1 MPNIQLGNTLYR
13 SSDDLKERVSYDYD
27 YPEGLDWRPGSK
39 LHKNIKDK
47 ILQNARESS
56 TLMTNRHSAW
66 NEMDRILTTY
76 IELDD
81 DEEDI
86 KLDDARKPVS
96 IIFPYSYAVLESL
109 LAYLVAAFFQS
120 PLFRYEGRSPE
131 DTIGAIYMEKL
142 IEYQMYR
149 AKVELGLHTM
159 FRDSMVYG
167 MGVTAPIW
175 ETNYGMKTVMK
186 DVVGRSFFGMERVT
200 GQEKVQERGIL
211 YEGNVLRNVDIYK
224 YLPDPNVSVHEHQR
238 GEFNGWIE
246 NTNLMNLLGQ
256 ENDGEFFNVKYL
268 KHLMGR
274 RTAIYNSNP
283 SARDDKSGMGRN
295 REIEG
300 VTKPVDNIWMYIN
313 LIPKD
318 EGLGDSEYPEKWLF
332 CLSADEII
340 IQAKP
345 LGLDHNMYP
354 IAVSAPDFDGHSA
367 SPISR
372 METIYGLQGTLDWL
386 FNSHIAN
393 VRKAINDMF
402 VVDPYMLN
410 MRDIEDPRAGKL
422 IRMRRPGWGKGVDG
436 AIKQLAVQDITRANV
451 ADSAYIVEWMQKVAG
466 ADNPVM
472 GNLRQGGPERL
483 TSAEFQ
489 GTAQGAVNRLERV
502 AKVIGLQA
510 MQDLGYMFASHT
522 QQLMSESQKI
532 SITGRWQE
540 RLIAEFGNKGNTL
553 VSPDEI
559 LVDYDI
565 IVRDGSVPGGN
576 FSQIWMQMFQALS
589 SNQELAQQFDMGRIF
604 KHIARNAGAKNV
616 DEFVRIRVAPDEEVA
631 RQSEAGNVIPFN
643 REVSNV

>member
-1 MPNIQLGNTLYR
+1 MPNIIQGNMQYR
-13 SSDDLKERVSYDYD
+13 SSSELLGKINYDYE
-27 YPEGLDWRPGSK
+27 YPNGLDLRPGSK
-39 LHKNIKDK
+39 LHKRLKDK
-47 ILQNARESS
+47 ILENARESS
-56 TLMTNRHSAW
+56 TIMTKRHGAW
-66 NEMDRILTTY
+66 NEMDRVLTTY
-76 IELDD
+76 IEIDE

-86 KLDDARKPVS
+86 KLEDSRKPVS
-96 IIFPYSYAVLESL
+96 IVFPYSYAILESL

-131 DTIGAIYMEKL
+131 DTIGAIFMEKL

-149 AKVELGLHTM
+149 SKVELGLHTM

-167 MGVTAPIW
+167 MGVVAPMW
-175 ETNYGMKTVMK
+175 ETISGYKTIIR
-186 DVVGRSFFGMERVT
+186 DVTGRNLLGLPKVI

-238 GEFNGWIE
+238 GEYNGWIE
-246 NTNLMNLLGQ
+246 ETNLMNLLSQ
-256 ENDGEFFNVKYL
+256 ERDGDFFNVKYL
-268 KHLMGR
+268 KHLQGR
-274 RTAIYNSNP
+274 RTAVYTDDP
-283 SARDDKSGMGRN
+283 SRRDEKSGMGKPRN
-295 REIEG
+295 VEG
-300 VTKPVDNIWMYIN
+300 ITQPVDNIWMYIN

-318 EGLGDSEYPEKWLF
+318 EGLGTSEYPEKWLF
-332 CLSADEII
+332 CLSSDEII

-354 IAVSAPDFDGHSA
+354 VAVSAPDFDGHSA

-410 MRDIEDPRAGKL
+410 MRDVEDPRAGKL

-436 AIKQLAVQDITRANV
+436 AIKQLAVQDITRGNV
-451 ADSAYIVEWMQKVAG
+451 ADSAFIVEWMQKVAG

-472 GNLRQGGPERL
+472 GNLRKGGPERL

-502 AKVIGLQA
+502 ARIIGLQA

-532 SITGRWQE
+532 SVTGRWQE
-540 RLIAEFGNKGNTL
+540 TLIKEFGKTGNTL
-553 VSPDEI
+553 VDPKDI

-565 IVRDGSVPGGN
+565 IVRDGSVPGSN
-576 FSQIWMQMFQALS
+576 FSQIWIQMFQALAG
-589 SNQELAQQFDMGRIF
+589 NPELAQQFDIGRIF

-616 DEFVRIRVAPDEEVA
+616 DEFMKIKVAPDEQVMQQA
-631 RQSEAGNVIPFN
+631 EAGNVVPLN